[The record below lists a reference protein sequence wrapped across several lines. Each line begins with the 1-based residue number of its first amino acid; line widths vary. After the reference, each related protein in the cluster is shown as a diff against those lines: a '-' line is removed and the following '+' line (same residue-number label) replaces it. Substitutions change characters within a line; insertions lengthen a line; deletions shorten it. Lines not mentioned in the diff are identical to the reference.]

1 MHWSLSVMLEIPKGL
16 RNVLVRLCVVAL
28 VQVETSVT

>member
-1 MHWSLSVMLEIPKGL
+1 MLWSLLVMLEIPKDM